1 MGGESSMFLMG
12 AARRGTAQPDPHTS
26 PISVLNR
33 WEGLW
38 RAGAAARGECR
49 MQTTHD
55 YSICPYFEGKDRRCA
70 RRFNLQCIAEVYDE
84 CLGRFQNC
92 GIYQDLTCGHTDIA
106 AGDVRA
112 A

>member
-1 MGGESSMFLMG
+1 RRPQRTQRRSSDAVQSGVAGATTSRNLKHNPGQIFFLLMGGESSMFLMG

-55 YSICPYFEGKDRRCA
+55 YSICPYFEGK
-70 RRFNLQCIAEVYDE
+70 
-84 CLGRFQNC
+84 
-92 GIYQDLTCGHTDIA
+92 
-106 AGDVRA
+106 
-112 A
+112 